1 MIYLFFFNIKNF
13 HLEAYTKKNSV
24 FYMVFGFEVV
34 FLMLI
39 LYGLYSLIL
48 PKTIVQISPATQT
61 ENIIYNFRYYPISNL
76 TYAQKSKNLSIPFH
90 TGFIDYKYT
99 MSISVDNIKHI
110 QNPSQGIVSINNT
123 TDQSYNLLKWTRFET
138 NDGLV
143 FVSKNWFK
151 LLPNSTVSLAVI
163 ASEQDNQGILIWER
177 WNIIKGTQ
185 MYIKNLKESF
195 FLKRIV
201 ASAVAN
207 FSGWSL
213 QSQWMVGDKDVALLS
228 GKLLK
233 SLQDQKLNIIDQNFT
248 VPNAVVLRFWQ
259 TTKLDVQSISIANQ
273 ARDKVPYLN
282 GSIVAR
288 ISFVYI
294 DINDLQKQIQNY
306 LAQRAADNRKLINID
321 KKSLVFFDNMKVD
334 TEWAYIIPTKISIIE
349 WYDFDKDVN
358 GVVDDLKSNIVG
370 LDKTKA
376 QALLFNYPEISSAKI
391 SIRPPRYSVI
401 TRLKSR
407 ISIEIQ

>member
-407 ISIEIQ
+407 ISI

>member
-1 MIYLFFFNIKNF
+1 
-13 HLEAYTKKNSV
+13 
-24 FYMVFGFEVV
+24 MVFGFEVV

-48 PKTIVQISPATQT
+48 PKTTVEISPATQT
-61 ENIIYNFRYYPISNL
+61 ENIIYNFRYFPISDL
-76 TYAQKSKNLSIPFH
+76 EYAKKAKNLSIPFH

-110 QNPSQGIVSINNT
+110 QNPSQGTVSINNT
-123 TDQSYNLLKWTRFET
+123 TNQSYTLLKWTRFET
-138 NDGLV
+138 EDGLV
-143 FVSKNWFK
+143 FVSKNRFK
-151 LLPNSTVSLAVI
+151 LDAGSTILLPVV
-163 ASEQDNQGILIWER
+163 ASEQDTQGVLVWER
-177 WNIIKGTQ
+177 WNITKNTK

-201 ASAVAN
+201 ATATEN
-207 FSGWSL
+207 FSGGTLLSRG
-213 QSQWMVGDKDVALLS
+213 MVGEKDIELLS
-228 GKLLK
+228 WKLLK
-233 SLQDQKLNIIDQNFT
+233 SLQDQKLNIIDRNFT
-248 VPNAVVLRFWQ
+248 VPNAVVLRFGN
-259 TTKLDVQSISIANQ
+259 TTKLNVQSISIANQ
-273 ARDKVPYLN
+273 PRDKVPYLN

-294 DINDLQKQIQNY
+294 DIDDLQKQIQNY

-321 KKSLVFFDNMKVD
+321 KKSLVFFDNMKTD
-334 TEWAYIIPTKISIIE
+334 IGWAYIIPTKISIIE
-349 WYDFDKDVN
+349 GYDFDKDIN
-358 GVVDDLKSNIVG
+358 GVIDDLKSNIVG

-407 ISIEIQ
+407 ISIEIK

>member
-1 MIYLFFFNIKNF
+1 L
-13 HLEAYTKKNSV
+13 L
-24 FYMVFGFEVV
+24 
-34 FLMLI
+34 
-39 LYGLYSLIL
+39 
-48 PKTIVQISPATQT
+48 
-61 ENIIYNFRYYPISNL
+61 
-76 TYAQKSKNLSIPFH
+76 
-90 TGFIDYKYT
+90 
-99 MSISVDNIKHI
+99 
-110 QNPSQGIVSINNT
+110 SQG
-123 TDQSYNLLKWTRFET
+123 
-138 NDGLV
+138 
-143 FVSKNWFK
+143 
-151 LLPNSTVSLAVI
+151 
-163 ASEQDNQGILIWER
+163 
-177 WNIIKGTQ
+177 
-185 MYIKNLKESF
+185 
-195 FLKRIV
+195 
-201 ASAVAN
+201 
-207 FSGWSL
+207 
-213 QSQWMVGDKDVALLS
+213 MVWDKDISLLS

-233 SLQDQKLNIIDQNFT
+233 TLQNQKLNIIDRNFT
-248 VPNAVVLRFWQ
+248 VPWAVVLRFDQ

-273 ARDKVPYLN
+273 PRDRVPYLN

-321 KKSLVFFDNMKVD
+321 KKSLVFFDNMKLD

-349 WYDFDKDVN
+349 WYDFDKDIN

-407 ISIEIQ
+407 ISIEIK